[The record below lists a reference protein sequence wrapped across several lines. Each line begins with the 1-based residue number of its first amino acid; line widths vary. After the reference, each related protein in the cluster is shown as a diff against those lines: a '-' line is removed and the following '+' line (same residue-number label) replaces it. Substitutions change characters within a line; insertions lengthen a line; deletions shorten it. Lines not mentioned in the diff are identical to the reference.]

1 MRICEPRMGQD
12 TVYAGH
18 AELFGYDARLRRLK
32 LGTGSGYCLLA
43 PELRKWIPWFENRS
57 LVAE

>member
-1 MRICEPRMGQD
+1 MGQD